1 MFLVVIFSLIVL
13 NKTTFGRQLISV
25 GSNRVAAVIGGNFL
39 GGGRG
44 SVLGMPGGVLVT
56 TLVLNIVL
64 VFGLDVTFQ
73 MYNTAAGYY
82 YPRRLFLVL
91 PAGSSAMLKP
101 AFSAREF

>member
-44 SVLGMPGGVLVT
+44 SVLGMLGGVLVT

-73 MYNTAAGYY
+73 YIYTG
-82 YPRRLFLVL
+82 LIFLIATL
-91 PAGSSAMLKP
+91 IGSLSVKR
-101 AFSAREF
+101 S